1 MQTGHY
7 WLALIGMLTSVVSV
21 VYYAWVVIMMYM
33 HEPTGERQPI
43 HLAPATVALLGIT
56 TLGTLYM
63 GIFPGSILRLAAQSV
78 QFLF

>member
-1 MQTGHY
+1 
-7 WLALIGMLTSVVSV
+7 
-21 VYYAWVVIMMYM
+21 MYM

-43 HLAPATVALLGIT
+43 HLAPATVALLGIA

-63 GIFPGSILRLAAQSV
+63 GIFPGSILRLAERSV